1 MNHREQIDAFS
12 NDLFNLIDRYRSE
25 FELPL
30 ASVVG
35 TLELASHHLLRE
47 AIDNAEDDDD
57 E

>member
-12 NDLFNLIDRYRSE
+12 SDLFNLIDRYRQE

-35 TLELASHHLLRE
+35 TLQLASHHLLRE
-47 AIDNAEDDDD
+47 AIDNAEDDD